1 MAMMVSLT
9 AVLVLFSAPSRAQSP
24 QQPETKSR
32 ASHSP
37 NSTSASKY
45 STESLIARLKSGS
58 FLNDDA
64 PLYDMK
70 DPRILSAYNQAVKQ
84 TPPHVIF
91 RDTSSWEEI
100 EGAVTEHLRKH
111 GSGALVVISGSAT
124 HIYGAIPHLEKT
136 SAIRYIS
143 ATPIKLSIAAVQRDG
158 ASMDKSEGK
167 ALSDI
172 KVQMGRNIGALKI
185 LGYHNIQSFLADR
198 AKVYAAKNI
207 VVGVEETGLHTVYD
221 RGSWEDK
228 AEIYTA
234 LKAFVAQ
241 AKPTSVLYIEESLN
255 VPEKQADYAEPGMKR
270 FLDGEKWQKKEFGF
284 PRRPWDDFLIDTK
297 NKGIPVAFAAFGLRA
312 DKQPQPEFERAL
324 RLDKADL
331 KKALQTGSANKP

>member
-1 MAMMVSLT
+1 
-9 AVLVLFSAPSRAQSP
+9 
-24 QQPETKSR
+24 
-32 ASHSP
+32 
-37 NSTSASKY
+37 
-45 STESLIARLKSGS
+45 
-58 FLNDDA
+58 
-64 PLYDMK
+64 
-70 DPRILSAYNQAVKQ
+70 
-84 TPPHVIF
+84 VIF

-136 SAIRYIS
+136 SSIRYIS

-167 ALSDI
+167 AFSDI
-172 KVQMGRNIGALKI
+172 KVQMGRDIGVTKT
-185 LGYHNIQSFLADR
+185 LGYNDIQSFLADR
-198 AKVYAAKNI
+198 EKARGAKNVI
-207 VVGVEETGLHTVYD
+207 VGVEETGLHTVYN

-228 AEIYTA
+228 AAIYTA

-241 AKPTSVLYIEESLN
+241 VKPTSVLYIEESLD
-255 VPEKQADYAEPGMKR
+255 VPEKQTDYAEPGMKR
-270 FLDGEKWQKKEFGF
+270 FLDGEKWQKKEFGL

-312 DKQPQPEFERAL
+312 DKQPHPEFERAL

-331 KKALQTGSANKP
+331 KRALQTGSAPKP